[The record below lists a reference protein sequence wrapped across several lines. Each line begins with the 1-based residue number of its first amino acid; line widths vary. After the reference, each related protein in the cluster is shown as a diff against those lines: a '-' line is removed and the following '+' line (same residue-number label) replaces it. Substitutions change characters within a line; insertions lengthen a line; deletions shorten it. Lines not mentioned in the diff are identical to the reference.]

1 MRSVFSAMGY
11 SEADYND
18 TYNVYSAAISDFSAS
33 KFKGELEKYLTF
45 KPDETLVFIF
55 DEASEAI
62 GQKKFT
68 LLDLEGISEALS
80 SISKKVWT
88 IAIAQEKLDDV
99 INNANVNRS
108 QLTKVTDRFKTKIHL
123 ESTEV
128 DVIIRSR
135 LLQKKEAYFS
145 QLVDYYKKNE
155 GLFRMQRI

>member
-1 MRSVFSAMGY
+1 MIF
-11 SEADYND
+11 
-18 TYNVYSAAISDFSAS
+18 T
-33 KFKGELEKYLTF
+33 
-45 KPDETLVFIF
+45 F

-62 GQKKFT
+62 SQKKFT

-80 SISKKVWT
+80 SISHKVWT

-128 DVIIRSR
+128 DIIIKNNVPDITKGMRSFGSVS
-135 LLQKKEAYFS
+135 KK
-145 QLVDYYKKNE
+145 
-155 GLFRMQRI
+155 